1 MAKKKELTGESFTV
15 RSYGTGW
22 TVNGTR
28 YYEGDEKNEN
38 FEEVYADR
46 MKLIEG
52 LAKYLGLETTRLIN
66 SDIAQPGR
74 ETVCVFK
81 PKPEKST

>member
-15 RSYGTGW
+15 RRYGTGW

-28 YYEGDEKNEN
+28 YYRGDEKNEN

-46 MKLIEG
+46 VKLIEG
-52 LAKYLGLETTRLIN
+52 LAGYLGLK
-66 SDIAQPGR
+66 IATELRSSLR
-74 ETVCVFK
+74 EGLCISE
-81 PKPEKST
+81 PKPEKPV